1 MKELTVLEPGQRLK
15 EARKKLGLKQD
26 DLAGE
31 NMSKNYISMFE
42 NGKRRISI
50 INAAYFADI
59 LNSKAEE
66 KGIKF
71 NVTASYFVKNEKD
84 IAREKC
90 IDWID
95 KILDK
100 KGNNKIEV
108 YRELYKLIYL
118 SKKYELDDILAK
130 TLELKGKQLYRDG
143 LYSCA
148 IAHFS
153 KSLSFYIREGD
164 DLGIKGSYLAM
175 GKTCFMNGN
184 FRMAI
189 VYYNLAGLIKNE
201 DCILYYKALC
211 YYKLEEFEVAKSII
225 DKIMFKDERVLEL
238 ENYIHTNA

>member
-1 MKELTVLEPGQRLK
+1 MKKRQGRGKVKELTILEPGQRLK

-59 LNSKAEE
+59 LNNKAEE
-66 KGIKF
+66 KGIKL

-100 KGNNKIEV
+100 E
-108 YRELYKLIYL
+108 
-118 SKKYELDDILAK
+118 A
-130 TLELKGKQLYRDG
+130 
-143 LYSCA
+143 
-148 IAHFS
+148 
-153 KSLSFYIREGD
+153 
-164 DLGIKGSYLAM
+164 
-175 GKTCFMNGN
+175 
-184 FRMAI
+184 
-189 VYYNLAGLIKNE
+189 
-201 DCILYYKALC
+201 
-211 YYKLEEFEVAKSII
+211 
-225 DKIMFKDERVLEL
+225 DKIQNEEKKNMIQKFLNPCNGKSNAFITCYLDAAKWRARNRETGLNQEERVNE
-238 ENYIHTNA
+238 